1 MIAEAKIN
9 PKDLSLEQLIR
20 RRRYLLIAVLSWV
33 VMVMLT
39 FSVLIPQFQQISYT
53 RSRLNTEQQ
62 TFNQVNNKLKFLS
75 SFDVTTFQQQDTN
88 LNLILPS
95 TKPFLQ
101 LLHSLKQLA
110 VEQGVVFSGL
120 DWNVGLVASES
131 AVSVPASAP
140 QTSANSAKAGTV
152 GATESLLKMPLQ
164 LKVLGTTEHLNTY
177 FNELTKMA
185 PVVEIDTVDLAP
197 RFQIQEG
204 LYEASLKLSAYY
216 APLFSLRGA
225 VTGDKQ
231 LPQLTKDENEY
242 IKKLSNYRIYV
253 ENSAGVEETPSTQ
266 RQNPF
271 SL

>member
-1 MIAEAKIN
+1 MIAGAQIN

-20 RRRYLLIAVLSWV
+20 RRRYLLLAILSWV

-53 RSRLNTEQQ
+53 RLRLNTEQQ

-75 SFDVTTFQQQDTN
+75 SFDVNSFQQQEMN

-110 VEQGVVFSGL
+110 VEQDVLFSGL

-131 AVSVPASAP
+131 AVPVPLSAP
-140 QTSANSAKAGTV
+140 QTSAKAGTV
-152 GATESLLKMPLQ
+152 GATEALLKMPLQ
-164 LKVLGTTEHLNTY
+164 LKVLGTTEKLNTY

-197 RFQIQEG
+197 RFQIKEG

-225 VTGDKQ
+225 VTGDKP

-242 IKKLSNYRIYV
+242 IGKLSNYRIYV
-253 ENSAGVEETPSTQ
+253 ENATGGGATPSAQ
-266 RQNPF
+266 RANPF